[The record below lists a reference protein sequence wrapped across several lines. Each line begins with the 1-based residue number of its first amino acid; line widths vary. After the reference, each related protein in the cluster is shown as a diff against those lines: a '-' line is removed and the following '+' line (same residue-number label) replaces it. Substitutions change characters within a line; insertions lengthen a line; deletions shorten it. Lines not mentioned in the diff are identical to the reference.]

1 MKKHISVPFRQLV
14 VATGIALVCVL
25 AGCAKTEAPS
35 QNIGERATGEQPAPV
50 ATSGFLKD
58 YSQLKPGTEG
68 QTLLV
73 YINPNAHWSKYTKV
87 IIDPVQFWADPN
99 TSVPVE
105 DQQTLCAYFY
115 NVLKENLEK
124 SYTIVDQP
132 GPDVMRIQVALT
144 DATAANSGF
153 AIGLGRRSAGAS
165 SEPGPVD
172 GHRQLRLRR
181 FSRGRGSNHR
191 FGYWRGSCCLGRQAA
206 WRDGSQLRGTM
217 EVGRRRSRDEVLGR
231 KTLDTASRAQVRW
244 ASELGH
250 AGKDREEPSFKQK
263 GTI

>member
-1 MKKHISVPFRQLV
+1 MKVKRSDTHLGEGTTIIKKHISVPFRQLA
-14 VATGIALVCVL
+14 VATGIALFCAL
-25 AGCAKTEAPS
+25 PGCAKTEAPS
-35 QNIGERATGEQPAPV
+35 QNIVERAAGEQPAPV

-132 GPDVMRIQVALT
+132 GPDVMRLQVALT
-144 DATAANSGF
+144 DATAATPGLRSVSVVVPQARVLNLVQSMVTGSYAFVGSAEAEAQIIDSVTGERLAASVDKRLGGMALSSAAQWKWGDAEAAMKYWAEKLSTRLAELKSG
-153 AIGLGRRSAGAS
+153 GQAS
-165 SEPGPVD
+165 
-172 GHRQLRLRR
+172 
-181 FSRGRGSNHR
+181 
-191 FGYWRGSCCLGRQAA
+191 
-206 WRDGSQLRGTM
+206 
-217 EVGRRRSRDEVLGR
+217 
-231 KTLDTASRAQVRW
+231 
-244 ASELGH
+244 
-250 AGKDREEPSFKQK
+250 
-263 GTI
+263 

>member
-1 MKKHISVPFRQLV
+1 MKKHISVPFRQLA
-14 VATGIALVCVL
+14 VATGIALFCAL
-25 AGCAKTEAPS
+25 PGCAKTEAPS
-35 QNIGERATGEQPAPV
+35 QNIVERAAGEQPAPV

-115 NVLKENLEK
+115 NVLKRKSGEK
-124 SYTIVDQP
+124 LYDCRSTRSGRDANSGRVDRCD
-132 GPDVMRIQVALT
+132 GG
-144 DATAANSGF
+144 NSGF

-165 SEPGPVD
+165 SEPGPID

-191 FGYWRGSCCLGRQAA
+191 FGYWRASCCVGRQAA

-217 EVGRRRSRDEVLGR
+217 EVGRHRSGDEVLGR
-231 KTLDTASRAQVRW
+231 KTLDTA
-244 ASELGH
+244 G
-250 AGKDREEPSFKQK
+250 
-263 GTI
+263 